1 VIEEL
6 RLALSK
12 KDFGGLASTIWQLI
26 FRRGATAKI
35 GGQRDILGSTKL
47 AKLFAFTSFA
57 PYGATLDTY
66 L

>member
-1 VIEEL
+1 L

-12 KDFGGLASTIWQLI
+12 KDFGGSKQRLAGWVL
-26 FRRGATAKI
+26 RGCRAAKLT
-35 GGQRDILGSTKL
+35 GHSPILGSTKL

-57 PYGATLDTY
+57 PHGAILDTY